1 MRRAVVRGLR
11 PRVSRLQGPVIC
23 ILSICFAAIAA
34 RKDGA
39 TYGANAVDIVGM
51 NTFRSETE
59 ANAQNFAIHRA
70 FIDGGA
76 VKAGFFFMKYVVR
89 GQRIVSN
96 IDLASGTWTMQA
108 RRI

>member
-1 MRRAVVRGLR
+1 MSIPIGSLR
-11 PRVSRLQGPVIC
+11 TATASGFAPARSGNLYSVYLFCGDSREKG
-23 ILSICFAAIAA
+23 
-34 RKDGA
+34 GA
-39 TYGANAVDIVGM
+39 TDGANAVDIVGM

-96 IDLASGTWTMQA
+96 IGSW
-108 RRI
+108 IK